1 MKIAVIGSFLIAL
14 LHSILFY
21 GEKLGISVFLFC
33 IALGFFILYI
43 LNKNNKIENKKALL
57 LSIPIILISA
67 TYFIFNNT
75 VLYITNIIVL
85 FILFVLMIVLA
96 IFKENTIGLVISK
109 AAYLVL
115 GPVEFIE
122 EAVASIGETI
132 IGIFKRKQP
141 KEKNEKNEKIGKIV
155 IGILI
160 TIPILALILILLSSA
175 DSIFSSELKN
185 IFSKIFTLDIF
196 NVRANIDLF
205 FRIIIIAL
213 ISIYL
218 IALIYNITED
228 DFCQSD
234 IKEKRKWK
242 VDEIIGNTILTI
254 LNIVY
259 IVFCYIQISVLF
271 MKTGNMNSF
280 DYASYARQ
288 GFFQLMAVSVINL
301 IIILITSKRNEKTKK
316 LSYTKIMNLLLAV
329 FTLIILFSSYYR
341 MHLYESE
348 YGYTFLRL
356 IVYFSLI
363 TEAILIIPTVLYILD
378 FNVNLTKTYFI
389 VIIIMYLVVN
399 YINIDKM
406 IAKKN
411 IDRYLNNE
419 QEIDELDINYLTTLS
434 PDAVD
439 EIRKLENVNDN
450 EIKYEVNS
458 YLIDMKEQLENI
470 NYKNFNINRFI
481 VKNELK
487 DMNIDDLK
495 RENQRLWEEK

>member
-1 MKIAVIGSFLIAL
+1 
-14 LHSILFY
+14 
-21 GEKLGISVFLFC
+21 
-33 IALGFFILYI
+33 
-43 LNKNNKIENKKALL
+43 
-57 LSIPIILISA
+57 
-67 TYFIFNNT
+67 
-75 VLYITNIIVL
+75 
-85 FILFVLMIVLA
+85 
-96 IFKENTIGLVISK
+96 
-109 AAYLVL
+109 
-115 GPVEFIE
+115 
-122 EAVASIGETI
+122 
-132 IGIFKRKQP
+132 
-141 KEKNEKNEKIGKIV
+141 
-155 IGILI
+155 
-160 TIPILALILILLSSA
+160 
-175 DSIFSSELKN
+175 
-185 IFSKIFTLDIF
+185 
-196 NVRANIDLF
+196 
-205 FRIIIIAL
+205 
-213 ISIYL
+213 
-218 IALIYNITED
+218 
-228 DFCQSD
+228 
-234 IKEKRKWK
+234 
-242 VDEIIGNTILTI
+242 
-254 LNIVY
+254 
-259 IVFCYIQISVLF
+259 